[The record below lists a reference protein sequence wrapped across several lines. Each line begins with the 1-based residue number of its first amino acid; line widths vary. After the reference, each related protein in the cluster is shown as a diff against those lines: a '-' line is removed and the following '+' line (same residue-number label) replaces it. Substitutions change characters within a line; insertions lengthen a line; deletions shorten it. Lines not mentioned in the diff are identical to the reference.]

1 MRRPLLSLGKWMLV
15 IAMITAIGG
24 HFVLFQS
31 VAWTSMM
38 ISNAKHGNVRD
49 AFQKTFD
56 GQHPCALCQSIQKAR
71 ESENKQQTPQ
81 VTTAKLDLFL
91 QPQALKFAPAF
102 TSWSHNLHDT
112 FAESRAPRPLLEP
125 PRHFITA

>member
-1 MRRPLLSLGKWMLV
+1 MCRLPLLLGKWMLV

-38 ISNAKHGNVRD
+38 ISNAKHGNLTE
-49 AFQKTFD
+49 ALEKTFD
-56 GQHPCALCQSIQKAR
+56 GQHPCALCMSIQKAR

-81 VTTAKLDLFL
+81 VNTAKLDLFL
-91 QPQALKFAPAF
+91 QPRPLTFPPRFACWGHHLENVFAQAHAL
-102 TSWSHNLHDT
+102 
-112 FAESRAPRPLLEP
+112 RPLLEP
-125 PRHFITA
+125 PRNFIKA